1 MNRGYVHGIAA
12 PPPAPTLLP
21 PVSAIPMQRG
31 FPTRALLGHWNVTTD
46 PRLEIVVLGD
56 SIASGQGATSNASS
70 WVGRLRA
77 RLQQQY
83 GGNGGEG
90 FIGPYDTRVTKTG
103 WGLISSLPPWNGC
116 YSNNDSSSNLMTYTF
131 TGGQVIDRVDVFYAD
146 AGDTT
151 NFDPNIEIR
160 HNAGSYSSYT
170 QVRTGPAY
178 TIRKIS
184 HSLGSAVTDPVIDIH
199 TPTNKRLFFVGM
211 AVYNGTSGVVV
222 HNVSRAGGGWVSQDA
237 NHVGLFTDN
246 ALSPHLAILALSTND
261 HASNRATV
269 IAAVDRTVTAFK
281 ALTAKGTCDILGVL
295 GHGYTNQEAGLQDV
309 ENLVKTRFEI
319 AGIPWASVRDWWISN
334 QQAVADARS
343 SDGIHPSEK
352 GHLDMAAA
360 IYRTLT
366 AA

>member
-46 PRLEIVVLGD
+46 SRLEIVVLGD

-160 HNAGSYSSYT
+160 HNNKYLKASREQLIGMYVAGKME
-170 QVRTGPAY
+170 PA
-178 TIRKIS
+178 TAK
-184 HSLGSAVTDPVIDIH
+184 
-199 TPTNKRLFFVGM
+199 
-211 AVYNGTSGVVV
+211 
-222 HNVSRAGGGWVSQDA
+222 
-237 NHVGLFTDN
+237 GLFTPESLAPEVVAPATN
-246 ALSPHLAILALSTND
+246 ATEK
-261 HASNRATV
+261 
-269 IAAVDRTVTAFK
+269 AA
-281 ALTAKGTCDILGVL
+281 
-295 GHGYTNQEAGLQDV
+295 
-309 ENLVKTRFEI
+309 
-319 AGIPWASVRDWWISN
+319 
-334 QQAVADARS
+334 
-343 SDGIHPSEK
+343 EK
-352 GHLDMAAA
+352 K
-360 IYRTLT
+360 
-366 AA
+366 